1 MIVESSCNTAEIISL
16 DLDKMESS
24 ILEIV
29 KNLKEGEER
38 QLFCKDDF
46 SNVLIK
52 IINEN
57 FAHLPL
63 KAKLL
68 NHDENGVLI
77 KIKYPKEGEGCC
89 GCCS

>member
-46 SNVLIK
+46 SNVLI
-52 IINEN
+52 I
-57 FAHLPL
+57 LPTYLL
-63 KAKLL
+63 KL
-68 NHDENGVLI
+68 
-77 KIKYPKEGEGCC
+77 
-89 GCCS
+89 SF